1 VEFSVGQ
8 LCVDVELKGTA
19 YYFDDTKYASN
30 KVTYLEGKLQNRNGK
45 PTRQSTQH
53 TFCSNI
59 YTFYHSSISFPY
71 KLYTCTKRSGW
82 NRPVFKTVTG
92 SSVETQV
99 SVEAG
104 GTADTQEMKF

>member
-1 VEFSVGQ
+1 LGFTVGQ
-8 LCVDVELKGTA
+8 LCVDVGWQGTA
-19 YYFDDTKYASN
+19 KYFDDMKYAN
-30 KVTYLEGKLQNRNGK
+30 IKVTDWEGKLQNGNVK

-53 TFCSNI
+53 TFCNNI

-99 SVEAG
+99 CVAAG
-104 GTADTQEMKF
+104 GTADTEGMEF